1 MNPAKLQAWKYAHE
15 VFHASQYAYTYG
27 GPCAAFTEMDEATAM
42 WAAEHVYPDDD
53 VHHHRHTG
61 RHTPWIERSGTP
73 QTRRLAD
80 EESDTGAGHACAP
93 LQPLVTDGQGDSDRL
108 VEVEACCTVRAEK
121 QLGFTERR
129 RRFSP
134 GTVAPQPCD
143 RPAEQVDCGGRVTAI
158 ERG

>member
-1 MNPAKLQAWKYAHE
+1 VEVAGVACDERDQVPGTRQSRHVARSLQDGDGILRDA
-15 VFHASQYAYTYG
+15 
-27 GPCAAFTEMDEATAM
+27 
-42 WAAEHVYPDDD
+42 
-53 VHHHRHTG
+53 R
-61 RHTPWIERSGTP
+61 IER
-73 QTRRLAD
+73 LAG
-80 EESDTGAGHACAP
+80 EESDTGAGHASAP